1 MLRAVGVVV
10 RVQRQEQEQVQEQVQ
25 VPVVALLVL
34 LLVLGAVSQ
43 FRRAL
48 LRVER
53 WWFQV
58 VKSFSGQ

>member
-10 RVQRQEQEQVQEQVQ
+10 RVQRQEQVQEQVQ
-25 VPVVALLVL
+25 VPVEALLVL
-34 LLVLGAVSQ
+34 LRVLGAVSQ

>member
-10 RVQRQEQEQVQEQVQ
+10 RVQRQEQVQEQVQ